1 MINQIKIG
9 KFIAQMRKEK
19 ELTQRQLAEQ
29 VGVSDKTVSKW
40 ETGRSM
46 PDNSVIMDVCMV
58 LEINVNELLLGERIS
73 EENYVDKAEENM
85 IELVKESERQ
95 RKKGNW
101 SVVGTILGL
110 LMLGF
115 ASVGTI
121 FMSGGVQAIGYFIDR
136 PSLLLVVG
144 TTFLVLAVSGLLHD
158 FWQGFCIVCDRKV
171 YNQNEIKDSWMAM
184 KMTLL
189 VIPLAGIF
197 AFVVGLVSLMATLEG
212 LDYLGANLAVAMLT
226 IFYSA
231 LLDIFLIPITVRL
244 RKKLFTESSNE

>member
-19 ELTQRQLAEQ
+19 ALTQRQLAEQ

-46 PDNSVIMDVCMV
+46 PDNSVIIDVCMV
-58 LEINVNELLLGERIS
+58 LGINVNELLLGERIP

-95 RKKGNW
+95 RHKGNW

-115 ASVGTI
+115 ASIGAI
-121 FMSGGVQAIGYFIDR
+121 FMSGGIRAITYFIDM
-136 PSLLLVVG
+136 PSLLLVGG
-144 TTFLVLAVSGLLHD
+144 TTFLILAVSGLLHD
-158 FWQGFCIVCDRKV
+158 FWQGFCIVCGRKE
-171 YNQNEIKDSWMAM
+171 YTQNEIKDSWLAM
-184 KMTLL
+184 KVTLL
-189 VIPLAGIF
+189 VIPLAGVF

-212 LDYLGANLAVAMLT
+212 VDYLGANLAVAMLT

-231 LLDIFLIPITVRL
+231 LLDIFLIPIIVRL
-244 RKKLFTESSNE
+244 RKKLFPESYNE